1 MAPATR
7 EPSPGAR
14 SSWRPRYGAT
24 RTMHRRAEAL
34 RRVVSTPSL
43 GGRGLSGRWWR
54 PPVTHS
60 PRRLGARRAPRDRL
74 FRSLPKELARRT
86 GERRFAARSHH
97 GTAHTHAVHAAR
109 WRPRLHR
116 AARFVRVATWQRP
129 PTLRRFRSDPVLVD
143 RSPGAAARG
152 MPVGRQRDPVGHDP
166 AARACPDRSAP
177 WISIATQS
185 GSRRGRR

>member
-43 GGRGLSGRWWR
+43 GGRGLPGRWWR

-60 PRRLGARRAPRDRL
+60 PPRCPSRSQSSPFALSAEGACTTHRGEAIRGTKPPR
-74 FRSLPKELARRT
+74 
-86 GERRFAARSHH
+86 H
-97 GTAHTHAVHAAR
+97 GAHHAVQAAR